1 MNIVLESGLP
11 FLTSAV
17 DINFSRWDLEFLTIS
32 SDGCANSVSR
42 SEGSRIG
49 SLGCTARYRT
59 ADSMRCSNGENDSSI
74 GRSSVGSLAL
84 LVSQLTE

>member
-1 MNIVLESGLP
+1 MSTES
-11 FLTSAV
+11 
-17 DINFSRWDLEFLTIS
+17 
-32 SDGCANSVSR
+32 CANSVSR
-42 SEGSRIG
+42 SEGSRTG

-84 LVSQLTE
+84 LAGLLDNQTSSDYPSSFVVTKSMLST